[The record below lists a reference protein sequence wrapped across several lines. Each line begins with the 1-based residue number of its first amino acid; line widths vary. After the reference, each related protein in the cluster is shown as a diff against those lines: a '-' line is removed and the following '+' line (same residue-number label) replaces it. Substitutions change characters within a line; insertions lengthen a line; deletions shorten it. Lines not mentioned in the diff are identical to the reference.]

1 MSPVTYHTVT
11 AGATVRND
19 LIGNAPL
26 HCLSQPA
33 RKEPP
38 KMHWYV
44 RVAASLR
51 EKKVSNAEVGRELGI
66 SGQAITLK
74 LQGKRPVTVEELKVM
89 SRLAGLTVAEAVGD
103 SAVVL
108 DLKDEMDLIE
118 LYRLLTPDQRRMLL
132 GLAQQFAN
140 ANRAPADNSEPPQ

>member
-1 MSPVTYHTVT
+1 
-11 AGATVRND
+11 
-19 LIGNAPL
+19 
-26 HCLSQPA
+26 
-33 RKEPP
+33 
-38 KMHWYV
+38 MHWYV